1 MGLHVNAGATAIQT
15 IRGGTE
21 STLLWACIIGLI
33 MFLPSLIRDFK
44 HMSYIG
50 LLASSTMFVCTILVI
65 TGHGVQD
72 FPNGYTPD
80 KPVAFTVWAPE
91 GTTFVQG
98 MNVSV
103 TASRSIFRI
112 TDQGHLTMS
121 GSPQHCLHLGRT
133 CADSVVR

>member
-1 MGLHVNAGATAIQT
+1 MTQ
-15 IRGGTE
+15 
-21 STLLWACIIGLI
+21 LWACIIGLI

-80 KPVAFTVWAPE
+80 TPVTFTVWAPE

-98 MNVSV
+98 MNVSH
-103 TASRSIFRI
+103 A
-112 TDQGHLTMS
+112 LTQNC
-121 GSPQHCLHLGRT
+121 SPSDCTSDMVLL
-133 CADSVVR
+133 A